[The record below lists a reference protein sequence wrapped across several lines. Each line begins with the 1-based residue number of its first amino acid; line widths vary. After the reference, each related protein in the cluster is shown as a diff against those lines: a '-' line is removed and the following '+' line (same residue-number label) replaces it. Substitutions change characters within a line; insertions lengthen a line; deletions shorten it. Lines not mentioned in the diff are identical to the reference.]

1 MRYFFFSSNP
11 EPSLAGSV
19 VVPAPGCREVSPCCA
34 VQAVLARESG
44 ALTGAVVVSSITVT
58 TDKDLAPAAGTEV
71 VAGTEHRMQRPMRV
85 GYIPVPCDALDR
97 LCEST
102 VWGMASVL
110 DCQIE
115 ADAMPVSSA
124 LS

>member
-34 VQAVLARESG
+34 VQAVLASESG

-71 VAGTEHRMQRPMRV
+71 VAGTEHRH
-85 GYIPVPCDALDR
+85 AK
-97 LCEST
+97 
-102 VWGMASVL
+102 
-110 DCQIE
+110 
-115 ADAMPVSSA
+115 ADEGWIYTCSGATLWTGCA
-124 LS
+124 KARFGAWRRF